1 MSKRK
6 PYSKLLSVGDKLI
19 NRAGKTFTVLEYIDA
34 KNVRV
39 RFDESGYEDFYRS
52 GSVVR
57 GRIEDRSHYVTAGN
71 KFTIKD
77 GYVATVVSTS
87 GQVNALVELDDE
99 FLTRLVV
106 QIKNL
111 RSGSIRNPNKRLYSG
126 VGYIGQGTHKTSYE
140 GEMCK
145 YFVVWSAMLERC
157 YTKTERYKAYND
169 CSVAEVWH
177 CFQNFAEWAKNQN
190 YQDGWHLDKDIIVKR
205 NREYGP
211 HTCAFVPRDVNL
223 VVCTGRS
230 NRGEYPLG
238 VHLEKKSGK
247 YVAQC
252 SVKTESGRVTRKYLG
267 RFNTAAEAFLCYKNF
282 KELQIKA
289 VANKYKSL
297 IDDRIYRALLSW
309 EVEEND

>member
-111 RSGSIRNPNKRLYSG
+111 RSGSIRNPKQEALFWRRLYWSG
-126 VGYIGQGTHKTSYE
+126 H
-140 GEMCK
+140 
-145 YFVVWSAMLERC
+145 
-157 YTKTERYKAYND
+157 
-169 CSVAEVWH
+169 
-177 CFQNFAEWAKNQN
+177 
-190 YQDGWHLDKDIIVKR
+190 
-205 NREYGP
+205 P
-211 HTCAFVPRDVNL
+211 
-223 VVCTGRS
+223 
-230 NRGEYPLG
+230 
-238 VHLEKKSGK
+238 
-247 YVAQC
+247 
-252 SVKTESGRVTRKYLG
+252 
-267 RFNTAAEAFLCYKNF
+267 
-282 KELQIKA
+282 
-289 VANKYKSL
+289 
-297 IDDRIYRALLSW
+297 
-309 EVEEND
+309 